1 MALRLEAAS
10 AAWQAEIVRLFDE
23 YTSVILQNG
32 EEVRRCLHVQGYGAE
47 AQSPLEKYAPPQGR
61 LYIALWDGVPS
72 GCAALRGLEE
82 DTCEMKRLYVRP
94 GNRGRHIGGALVER
108 LIADARDIGYRHM
121 RLDTFPFMESA
132 IRLYRRYGFYDI
144 PRYNDNPA
152 LTALFMQLDL

>member
-1 MALRLEAAS
+1 
-10 AAWQAEIVRLFDE
+10 
-23 YTSVILQNG
+23 
-32 EEVRRCLHVQGYGAE
+32 
-47 AQSPLEKYAPPQGR
+47 
-61 LYIALWDGVPS
+61 
-72 GCAALRGLEE
+72 
-82 DTCEMKRLYVRP
+82 MKRLYVRP

-152 LTALFMQLDL
+152 PTALFMQLDL